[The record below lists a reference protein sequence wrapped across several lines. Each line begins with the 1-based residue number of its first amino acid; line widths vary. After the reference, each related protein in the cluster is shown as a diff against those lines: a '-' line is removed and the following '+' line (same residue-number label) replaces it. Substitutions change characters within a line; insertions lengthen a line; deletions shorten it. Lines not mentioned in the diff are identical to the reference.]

1 MLVCMC
7 VCVTMFLI
15 PRRGSTFKSYSI
27 AYTETRSSRDF
38 TFFFLD
44 FSSIVDV
51 ALLFRL
57 GLIFQKKLEKAS
69 NRLVDT

>member
-15 PRRGSTFKSYSI
+15 PRRGSTLKSYNI
-27 AYTETRSSRDF
+27 AYSETRSSRDF

-51 ALLFRL
+51 ALLL
-57 GLIFQKKLEKAS
+57 
-69 NRLVDT
+69 